1 MNTTKEK
8 TAEAIKAFKNTDF
21 SDNPELT
28 DEQLSRLKPSHR
40 RPQKIVNMENYKPI
54 KKGVYVR
61 LDADILEWLKG
72 TGDGYQ
78 TRLNTILRHT
88 MIESA

>member
-8 TAEAIKAFKNTDF
+8 LAKEIKAFQNTDF

-28 DEQLSRLKPSHR
+28 DEQLAQLKPSHR
-40 RPQKIVNMENYKPI
+40 RPQNMANYKPI

-61 LDADILEWLKG
+61 LDADVLEWLRG

-78 TRLNTILRHT
+78 TRLNAILRRT
-88 MIESA
+88 MTESA